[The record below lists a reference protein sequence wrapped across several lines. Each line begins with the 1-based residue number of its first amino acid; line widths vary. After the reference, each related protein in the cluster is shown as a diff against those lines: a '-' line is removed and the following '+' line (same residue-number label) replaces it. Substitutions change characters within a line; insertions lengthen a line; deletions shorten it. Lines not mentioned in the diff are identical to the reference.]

1 MIQPYQ
7 SRIRVTLVYH
17 ASKLYYVHH
26 HSFSSDAVCSFTLQQ
41 LEFECFT
48 WPHFIFGH
56 YHVNGQVCV
65 KFAIV
70 YRLFKSTHTTGS
82 LDPLDFSGSVFTCA
96 DFQKIAQISSLCDV
110 HYISEEITSLMRL
123 ANKSKST
130 AKLTVH
136 TVGIALKS

>member
-1 MIQPYQ
+1 M
-7 SRIRVTLVYH
+7 
-17 ASKLYYVHH
+17 LYLTSFYIDHH
-26 HSFSSDAVCSFTLQQ
+26 
-41 LEFECFT
+41 
-48 WPHFIFGH
+48 
-56 YHVNGQVCV
+56 HVNGQVCV

-70 YRLFKSTHTTGS
+70 DWLFKSTHTSRS
-82 LDPLDFSGSVFTCA
+82 LAPLDFSGSVFTCA

>member
-1 MIQPYQ
+1 MLQKCTTYIIIV
-7 SRIRVTLVYH
+7 SVLMLCVVL
-17 ASKLYYVHH
+17 LYNNLNLNVLHDLISY
-26 HSFSSDAVCSFTLQQ
+26 L
-41 LEFECFT
+41 
-48 WPHFIFGH
+48 II

-65 KFAIV
+65 EFAIV
-70 YRLFKSTHTTGS
+70 YRLFKSTHTIGS
-82 LDPLDFSGSVFTCA
+82 LAPLDFSGSVFTCA

-110 HYISEEITSLMRL
+110 HYISEEITSLMCL

>member
-1 MIQPYQ
+1 MLQNCTMCIIIVSVLMLCVVLLYNNLNLNVLHDLIPYL
-7 SRIRVTLVYH
+7 I
-17 ASKLYYVHH
+17 
-26 HSFSSDAVCSFTLQQ
+26 
-41 LEFECFT
+41 
-48 WPHFIFGH
+48 I

-96 DFQKIAQISSLCDV
+96 DFQKITQISSLCDV
-110 HYISEEITSLMRL
+110 YYIVSEEITSLIRW

-136 TVGIALKS
+136 MAGMALKS